1 MNPERR
7 KFVLF
12 GLVAGI
18 CLVLDQITKYVVR
31 ETIKPLGYAGRQVI
45 DEHFVLRFSENTG
58 VAFGMLQSL
67 PGGRVILTI
76 VALFA
81 LFLVVQYL
89 RRTDPSH
96 TRLQWGLG
104 LVAGGALGN
113 LVDRIAL
120 GGVTDFLV
128 VDLGFW
134 PLNPWPAFNVAD
146 AALVI
151 GVGIMAIDM
160 ARAPKSEAKPDDGAA
175 VGAKRG

>member
-31 ETIKPLGYAGRQVI
+31 ETIKPLGYAGKPVI
-45 DEHFVLRFSENTG
+45 DDHFVLRFSENTG
-58 VAFGMLQSL
+58 VAFGLLQSL
-67 PGGRVILTI
+67 PGGRIILTI
-76 VALFA
+76 VAMFA
-81 LFLVVQYL
+81 LVLVVQYL
-89 RRTDPSH
+89 RRTDPGH
-96 TRLQWGLG
+96 TRLHWGLG

-113 LVDRIAL
+113 LTDRIAL

-128 VDLGFW
+128 VNLGFW

-151 GVGIMAIDM
+151 GVGIMALDM
-160 ARAPKSEAKPDDGAA
+160 ARAPKDQAKTDDAAA
-175 VGAKRG
+175 VAKRG